1 MALQFNLPTQD
12 QLNNRLN
19 PQSFDIANPTGD
31 GLFRIQGDFGT
42 QLFRKSGNNI
52 ENINLIDSMLSP
64 TEKATYGDTGG
75 QAREAI
81 NRLSKNYGID
91 YNSLNAFN
99 AGDLSSQA
107 QKLGLNTGQN
117 GQFGNLYSGDIN
129 SFFGSK
135 NTAQSGVYNV
145 NNTPNTLNTTY
156 NPSTWSPTGP
166 VQKTGTSNFQSVN
179 PELLAYA
186 NGQQVNQV
194 NPNFSGVTTDGSYG
208 GNQLDTISNKINDIS
223 NLIRS
228 GNVTDSFG
236 NKLVS
241 SPAYDKLNINIP
253 DKVSYSDLYKDSN
266 GNPKVLTINDLLNN
280 RSSFEDYYSKA
291 LKDYTD
297 AQNKLLQ
304 LKTNQLQANSNAMSE
319 TIPQNLI
326 DMNLEQIAK
335 KVAYESMPLE
345 TAKSTAQNNMGNALD
360 LYKLSPQYQNQIQ
373 GAQTLFNLMQSYPDA
388 GILPT
393 DDIVT
398 AQNKVSRN
406 SARFQSQQSVIA
418 TNPLTGQQYIMNKM
432 GGQSNYSTPNQ
443 TYPST
448 PSSTYQPTSG
458 QTYPSTFGQLNNVN
472 IPKELKPSLSNVF
485 GVSYF
490 DAGKINSNQLP
501 SLQRISADSGIPIL
515 SKEDANK
522 IQTTNEAYL
531 SSKALLDQ
539 ISRLSKKVLTA
550 DNDIYSQTMQSANLT
565 RTEYLPFT
573 STDNDA
579 KEFIS
584 ARSSMLSLF
593 SKATGEKGTLTDV
606 DVERIKKALPGYS
619 DNSELAKNKVADLD
633 AVLKSVVAGSVNS
646 YIGTHSNNVNQPLNN
661 TPSATQALDS
671 VFEQYKQSKKYK

>member
-81 NRLSKNYGID
+81 NRLSKNYGVD

-145 NNTPNTLNTTY
+145 NNSPNTLNTTY

-166 VQKTGTSNFQSVN
+166 VQKSGTNNFQSVN
-179 PELLAYA
+179 PEPLASA

-208 GNQLDTISNKINDIS
+208 GSQLDTISNKINNIS

-228 GNVTDSFG
+228 GEVTDSFG

-266 GNPKVLTINDLLNN
+266 GNPKVLTINDILNN
-280 RSSFEDYYSKA
+280 RSSFEDYYNKA

-304 LKTNQLQANSNAMSE
+304 LKTNQLQANSNVMSE

-360 LYKLSPQYQNQIQ
+360 LYKLSPQYQNQVQ

-448 PSSTYQPTSG
+448 PN
-458 QTYPSTFGQLNNVN
+458 QTYPSTSGQSNGVN
-472 IPKELKPSLSNVF
+472 IPKELQPSLSNVL

-490 DAGKINSNQLP
+490 DAGKINPNQLP
-501 SLQRISADSGIPIL
+501 SLQRTSANNGIPIL

-522 IQTTNEAYL
+522 IQESNQAYL
-531 SSKALLDQ
+531 SSQALLDQ
-539 ISRLSKKVLTA
+539 ISRLSGKVITA
-550 DNDIYSQTMQSANLT
+550 SNDVYSQTKQASNLT
-565 RTEYLPFT
+565 RIEYLPST
-573 STDNDA
+573 STDNNA

-584 ARSSMLSLF
+584 ARNSLLSLITRA
-593 SKATGEKGTLTDV
+593 SGEKGTLTDV
-606 DVERIKKALPGYS
+606 DVARIRNALPGYG
-619 DNSELAKNKVADLD
+619 DNAELAKNKVANLD
-633 AVLKSVVAGSVNS
+633 AVLKSVIAGSVNA
-646 YIGTHSNNVNQPLNN
+646 YIGTHSNNVNQPSNN
-661 TPSATQALDS
+661 TSSATQILDS
-671 VFEQYKQSKKYK
+671 LLKQYK